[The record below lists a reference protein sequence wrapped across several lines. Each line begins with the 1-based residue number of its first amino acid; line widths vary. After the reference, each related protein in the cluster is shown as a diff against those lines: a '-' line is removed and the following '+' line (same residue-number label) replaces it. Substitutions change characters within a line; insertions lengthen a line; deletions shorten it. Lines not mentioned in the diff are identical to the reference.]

1 MKSLL
6 EFMRLLRYAQ
16 ARMSVDWCQWRY
28 DRARFD
34 LADAH
39 DAADRAYQDLQLQRP
54 PPPPPAPD
62 IPEYLRV
69 EPIGE
74 SA

>member
-1 MKSLL
+1 MKSIL
-6 EFMRLLRYAQ
+6 EFLRLLRYAQ
-16 ARMSVDWCQWRY
+16 ARMSVDWCQWRF

-54 PPPPPAPD
+54 PPPVPD
-62 IPEYLRV
+62 IPAYLRV
-69 EPIGE
+69 EPTGD